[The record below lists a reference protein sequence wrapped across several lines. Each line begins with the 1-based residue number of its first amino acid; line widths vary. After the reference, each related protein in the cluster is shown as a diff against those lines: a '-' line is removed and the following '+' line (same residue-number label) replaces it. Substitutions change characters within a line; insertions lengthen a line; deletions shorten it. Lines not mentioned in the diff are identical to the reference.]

1 MDTNKIRQEIT
12 SAYQI
17 LSTLR
22 ANGDAIDVLAAVRSK
37 LRRAI
42 SELEAAEK
50 PVTSEEKNDG

>member
-1 MDTNKIRQEIT
+1 METSKIKQEIT

-42 SELEAAEK
+42 SELDAAEK
-50 PVTSEEKNDG
+50 PDGSEEKNDG